1 VKHMLAARAIGVV
14 AIATIGAA
22 ACGSNN
28 SSGGG
33 SVKAGSTSA
42 ADCASGSLSGQG
54 STFQQNIEKQ
64 WTSDFAQ
71 KCSGAQISYEGTGS
85 GAGIQQFGSG
95 TVDYAGSDAVMKP
108 DEQAAANKRCAGTA
122 IHIPVTAGGIAII
135 YNLKGVSSLKLS
147 APTLAGIFDGSI
159 KTWNDAKIKADNSG
173 VTLPSTPIKSFHR
186 ADGSGTTKVFT
197 GFLAADAPKDWKL
210 GSDKTINWPSGQA
223 AKGSDGVVAGVKQ
236 TDGGV
241 TYAEVSFAKQNSLPT
256 AQVKGV
262 AGDYSD
268 ISADTVSKSIN
279 DAFTISGTGSDLA
292 GTLDFTKMTGYPIS
306 TVSYVITCEKYS
318 DANKSKLLKAF
329 LNYDVTTGQQAAD
342 SLGFAPLPQSLVSK
356 AQTSISSIS

>member
-95 TVDYAGSDAVMKP
+95 TVDYAGSDAVLKP

-173 VTLPSTPIKSFHR
+173 ATLPSTPIKSFHR
-186 ADGSGTTKVFT
+186 ADGSGTTSVFT
-197 GFLAADAPKDWKL
+197 GFLKADAP
-210 GSDKTINWPSGQA
+210 S
-223 AKGSDGVVAGVKQ
+223 
-236 TDGGV
+236 
-241 TYAEVSFAKQNSLPT
+241 
-256 AQVKGV
+256 
-262 AGDYSD
+262 
-268 ISADTVSKSIN
+268 
-279 DAFTISGTGSDLA
+279 
-292 GTLDFTKMTGYPIS
+292 
-306 TVSYVITCEKYS
+306 
-318 DANKSKLLKAF
+318 
-329 LNYDVTTGQQAAD
+329 
-342 SLGFAPLPQSLVSK
+342 
-356 AQTSISSIS
+356 